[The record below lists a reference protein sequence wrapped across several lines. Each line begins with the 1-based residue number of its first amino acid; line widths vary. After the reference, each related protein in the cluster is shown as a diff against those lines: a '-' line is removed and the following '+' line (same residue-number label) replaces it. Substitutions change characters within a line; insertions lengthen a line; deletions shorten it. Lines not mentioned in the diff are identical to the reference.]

1 MSQDTAT
8 EREPETE
15 PSAPGVIPSGE
26 PAGVRNPIGRWFR
39 DPWRKP
45 HILATVTWVYLAWSI
60 LPVAIAIALSFN
72 AGRSNAVWQGF
83 SLQWWFG
90 HPSIAPEG
98 SLFVSP
104 ELHAALIQSL
114 RLSFL
119 TMILAVPLG
128 VAFAIGIDRWHGRPP
143 GGANFLML
151 FSFVMP
157 EIIIGISMFMVFTFL
172 LKFIQLGTTAQI
184 LALVT
189 YQASYPVIIVRARLL
204 SIGREYEEAAMD
216 LGASP
221 TRAVWRVLIPLLYPA
236 ILASFVLVF
245 ADTIDDF
252 ITVRYLSGGESTEPL
267 SVKIYNFTRG
277 TPTPAVNAAATFM
290 LISTTVIALLGF
302 WLYRRITR
310 GQKVEGVADM
320 LG

>member
-1 MSQDTAT
+1 MSQTAVA
-8 EREPETE
+8 PET
-15 PSAPGVIPSGE
+15 AQAVLRDTR
-26 PAGVRNPIGRWFR
+26 AGSRNPVMRWWR
-39 DPWRKP
+39 NPWRKP
-45 HILATVTWVYLAWSI
+45 RILATVTWVYLAWSI

-72 AGRSNAVWQGF
+72 AGRSNSVWQGF

-90 HPSIAPEG
+90 HPAEAPAG
-98 SLFVSP
+98 SLFVNP

-143 GGANFLML
+143 AGANFLMM
-151 FSFVMP
+151 FSFVVP
-157 EIIIGISMFMVFTFL
+157 EIIIGISMFMVFTYL
-172 LKFIQLGTTAQI
+172 LKFVHLGTIAQV

-221 TRAVWRVLIPLLYPA
+221 TRAVRRVLLPMLYPA

-252 ITVRYLSGGESTEPL
+252 ITVRYLSGGANTEPL

-277 TPTPAVNAAATFM
+277 TPTPAINAAATFM
-290 LISTTVIALLGF
+290 LIMTTLIALIGF
-302 WLYRRITR
+302 GIFKKVSKGQR
-310 GQKVEGVADM
+310 GEKVSDLLA
-320 LG
+320 

>member
-1 MSQDTAT
+1 MSATVTEARTA
-8 EREPETE
+8 ERRTTT
-15 PSAPGVIPSGE
+15 
-26 PAGVRNPIGRWFR
+26 VRRGNPISRWWK

-45 HILATVTWVYLAWSI
+45 HLLATVTWLYLAWSLI
-60 LPVAIAIALSFN
+60 PVLIAIALSFN
-72 AGRSNAVWQGF
+72 SGRSNVVWQGF

-90 HPSIAPEG
+90 HPAVQPDG
-98 SLFVSP
+98 SLFVNP
-104 ELHAALIQSL
+104 DLHSALIQSL

-119 TMILAVPLG
+119 TMMIAVPLG
-128 VAFAIGIDRWHGRPP
+128 VAFAIGIDRWRGRPP
-143 GGANFLML
+143 AGANVLMM
-151 FSFVMP
+151 FSFVVP
-157 EIIIGISMFMVFTFL
+157 EIIIGISMFMVFTYL
-172 LKFIQLGTTAQI
+172 LKFIQLGTTAQV

-221 TRAVWRVLIPLLYPA
+221 TRAVRRVLLPLLYPA

-252 ITVRYLSGGESTEPL
+252 ITVRYLSGASSTEPL

-277 TPTPAVNAAATFM
+277 TPTPAINAAATFM
-290 LISTTVIALLGF
+290 LISTGIIALIGF
-302 WLYRRITR
+302 ALYRRVTK
-310 GQKVEGVADM
+310 GQRDEKVGDLLV
-320 LG
+320 

>member
-1 MSQDTAT
+1 MSQTAT
-8 EREPETE
+8 T
-15 PSAPGVIPSGE
+15 SNAAPLPVSGSR
-26 PAGVRNPIGRWFR
+26 PGNPFTRWWK

-45 HILATVTWVYLAWSI
+45 HVLAAVTWLYVAWS
-60 LPVAIAIALSFN
+60 LVPVLIAIGLSFN

-90 HPSIAPEG
+90 HPAVQPDG
-98 SLFVSP
+98 SLFVNP
-104 ELHAALIQSL
+104 DLHSALIQSL
-114 RLSFL
+114 RLSFF
-119 TMILAVPLG
+119 TMLLAVPLG

-143 GGANFLML
+143 AGANVLMM
-151 FSFVMP
+151 FSFVVP
-157 EIIIGISMFMVFTFL
+157 EIIIGIAMFMVFTYL
-172 LKFIQLGTTAQI
+172 LKFIQLGTLAQV

-204 SIGREYEEAAMD
+204 SIGHQYEEAAMD

-221 TRAVWRVLIPLLYPA
+221 TRAVRRVLLPLLYPA

-252 ITVRYLSGGESTEPL
+252 ITVRYLSGASSTEPL

-277 TPTPAVNAAATFM
+277 TPTPAINAAATFM
-290 LISTTVIALLGF
+290 LLSTAAIALIGYAI
-302 WLYRRITR
+302 YRRITKGQR
-310 GQKVEGVADM
+310 GESVGDLLA
-320 LG
+320 

>member
-1 MSQDTAT
+1 MSEATAATEPRPLAQEDYTAT
-8 EREPETE
+8 
-15 PSAPGVIPSGE
+15 
-26 PAGVRNPIGRWFR
+26 RNPVARWWKN
-39 DPWRKP
+39 PWRKP
-45 HILATVTWVYLAWSI
+45 RILATLTWVYLAWSI
-60 LPVAIAIALSFN
+60 VPVAIAIALSFN
-72 AGRSNAVWQGF
+72 SGRSNVVWQGF

-90 HPSIAPEG
+90 HPALAPAG
-98 SLFVSP
+98 SLFVNP

-128 VAFAIGIDRWHGRPP
+128 VAFAIGIDRWHGRGP
-143 GGANFLML
+143 GTANFLML

-157 EIIIGISMFMVFTFL
+157 EIIIGIAMFMVFTYL
-172 LKFIQLGTTAQI
+172 LKFVHLGTIAQI
-184 LALVT
+184 IALVT
-189 YQASYPVIIVRARLL
+189 YQASYPVIIVRARLVT
-204 SIGREYEEAAMD
+204 IGRDYEEAAMD

-221 TRAVWRVLIPLLYPA
+221 TRAVRRVLLPMLYPA

-252 ITVRYLSGGESTEPL
+252 ITVRYLSGPASTEPL

-290 LISTTVIALLGF
+290 LLTTSMIALIGF
-302 WLYRRITR
+302 ALYKRVSK
-310 GQKVEGVADM
+310 GQKDAGGMGD
-320 LG
+320 LLT

>member
-1 MSQDTAT
+1 MSQTVTA
-8 EREPETE
+8 
-15 PSAPGVIPSGE
+15 PS
-26 PAGVRNPIGRWFR
+26 PARVQSEGARRGNSLRRWWK

-45 HILATVTWVYLAWSI
+45 HLLATVTWLYLAWSL
-60 LPVAIAIALSFN
+60 LPVLIAIALSFN
-72 AGRSNAVWQGF
+72 AGRSNVVWQGF

-90 HPSIAPEG
+90 HPESAPDG
-98 SLFVSP
+98 SLFVNP
-104 ELHAALIQSL
+104 DLHSALIQSL
-114 RLSFL
+114 RLSVL
-119 TMILAVPLG
+119 TMLIAVPLG

-143 GGANFLML
+143 AGANVLMM
-151 FSFVMP
+151 FSFVVP
-157 EIIIGISMFMVFTFL
+157 EIIIGIAMFMVFTYL
-172 LKFIQLGTTAQI
+172 LKFIQLGTLAQI

-221 TRAVWRVLIPLLYPA
+221 TRAVRRVLLPLLYPA

-252 ITVRYLSGGESTEPL
+252 ITVRYLSGASSTEPL

-277 TPTPAVNAAATFM
+277 TPTPAINAAATFM
-290 LISTTVIALLGF
+290 LISTTVIALIGF
-302 WLYRRITR
+302 GLYKRFTK
-310 GQKVEGVADM
+310 GQEAEGVSDM
-320 LG
+320 LA